1 MTSTMTEF
9 ELLKAAYRASP
20 DNADLARLLALQLT
34 RSEAW
39 TDLLVELS
47 PLAEH
52 APHPWL
58 ALALGRAALRLGKAD
73 EALHWLATASPDTS
87 ATESLGV
94 EERHEVLRLMIFAHL
109 ARGETGPAE
118 ACLNRLL
125 DHAPDQSVDEL
136 LAAFAARGAIPR
148 RLQGQ
153 KSGVA
158 EDELN
163 GLTHFTP
170 LAPARNP
177 VRFADIGGMATLK
190 DAARMK
196 IILPFRQPE
205 LFRKYGK
212 AAGGGILLYGPPGC
226 GKTYFAKAI
235 AGECEATFFNIGIH
249 DILNLYVGNSE
260 RNVRKLFDTA
270 RASKPAILFL
280 DELDALG
287 RKRDLMRHSSLTT
300 TINAFLA
307 ELDGVESDNTDLLI
321 IGATNAPWD
330 IDSAFKRPGR
340 FDQLFFVPPPDEAAR
355 QAILDLHLR
364 GKPVESANTARL
376 ARDTEHFSG
385 ADLAA
390 LIDDAASRVL
400 AEVLN
405 GSPERPIH
413 MNDLLDARKPARP
426 TTGEWLATARNY
438 VDYANDG
445 GDYDAV
451 AEYLKGA
458 GGKRKMG
465 F

>member
-1 MTSTMTEF
+1 MTNAMTEL

-20 DNADLARLLALQLT
+20 DNADLARLLAIQLT

-39 TDLLVELS
+39 ADLLAELA
-47 PLAEH
+47 PLAGRT
-52 APHPWL
+52 PPPWL

-73 EALHWLATASPDTS
+73 EALDWLSAAS
-87 ATESLGV
+87 ATDSLED
-94 EERHEVLRLMIFAHL
+94 EERNDAMRLMIFAHL
-109 ARGETGPAE
+109 SRGETVAAE
-118 ACLNRLL
+118 ECLNRLL
-125 DHAPDQSVDEL
+125 DHAPDQNADEL
-136 LAAFAARGAIPR
+136 LAAFAAHGVIPR
-148 RLQGQ
+148 RLQSH

-158 EDELN
+158 EDELT

-170 LAPARNP
+170 LTPTRNP
-177 VRFADIGGMATLK
+177 VRFADIGGMASLK

-260 RNVRKLFDTA
+260 RNVSKLFDTA
-270 RASKPAILFL
+270 RASRPAILFI

-287 RKRDLMRHSSLTT
+287 RKRDLMRHSSLTA

-307 ELDGVESDNTDLLI
+307 EMDGVESDNTNLLV

-340 FDQLFFVPPPDEAAR
+340 FDQLFFVPPPDTAAR

-364 GKPVESANTARL
+364 GKPVESLDTARL

-390 LIDDAASRVL
+390 LVDAAASRVL
-400 AEVLN
+400 TEVLN
-405 GSPERPIH
+405 GSPERPIR
-413 MNDLLDARKPARP
+413 MNDLLEARKHARP

-438 VDYANDG
+438 VDFANDG
-445 GDYDAV
+445 GDYDTV

-458 GGKRKMG
+458 GGTRRMG

>member
-1 MTSTMTEF
+1 MTNAMTEQ

-20 DNADLARLLALQLT
+20 DNADLARLLAIQLT

-39 TDLLVELS
+39 ADLLAELA
-47 PLAEH
+47 PLAERT
-52 APHPWL
+52 PPPWL

-73 EALHWLATASPDTS
+73 EALDWLSTAS
-87 ATESLGV
+87 ATDSLGD
-94 EERHEVLRLMIFAHL
+94 EERNDALLLMIFAHL
-109 ARGETGPAE
+109 SRSETASAE

-125 DHAPDQSVDEL
+125 DDAPDQNADEL
-136 LAAFAARGAIPR
+136 RAAFAAHGVIPR
-148 RLQGQ
+148 RLQSC

-158 EDELN
+158 EDELT

-170 LAPARNP
+170 LSPARNP
-177 VRFADIGGMATLK
+177 VRFADIGGMASLK
-190 DAARMK
+190 EAARMK

-226 GKTYFAKAI
+226 GKTYFARAI

-260 RNVRKLFDTA
+260 RNVSKLFDTA
-270 RASKPAILFL
+270 RASRPAILFI

-287 RKRDLMRHSSLTT
+287 RKRDLMRHSSLTA

-307 ELDGVESDNTDLLI
+307 EMDGVESDNTNLLV

-340 FDQLFFVPPPDEAAR
+340 FDQLFFVPPPDTAAR

-364 GKPVESANTARL
+364 GKPVESLDTARL

-390 LIDDAASRVL
+390 LIDAAASRVL
-400 AEVLN
+400 TEVLN
-405 GSPERPIH
+405 GGPERPIR

-438 VDYANDG
+438 VDFANDG
-445 GDYDAV
+445 GDYDTV

-458 GGKRKMG
+458 GGMRRMG